1 MGLGAPGASGAL
13 AALAWVCWF
22 QLLGQGVWHGFWRGR
37 SPGREVLPG
46 VLELFFQQVL
56 GMGAAMALLLLLAV
70 AGLVHWPG
78 LAGAMAVSVS
88 VAAWFSARGL

>member
-70 AGLVHWPG
+70 AVGSVRISVCE
-78 LAGAMAVSVS
+78 AVESVTQS
-88 VAAWFSARGL
+88 